1 MPIVEQDI
9 RAVILDTTRDL
20 LTKDGYN
27 SLSMRKI
34 AKSAGCGLGT
44 IYIYFENKDVL
55 IHDLIDEGFEK
66 MYLNLRQTVEKQ
78 KEARLRLAAFVR
90 AYIQFGLQNPEF
102 YEIMY
107 LLHPERMQRYPREK
121 YRRARRSL
129 VLLESLIKEVESK
142 KCGQG
147 NEQLLSYSIWSALH
161 GAVTIILAKRLDNS
175 ISQEA
180 FIENVINGALSSVE

>member
-9 RAVILDTTRDL
+9 RELILDTTRNL
-20 LTKDGYN
+20 LTRDGYN

-34 AKSAGCGLGT
+34 AKTAGCGLGT

-66 MYLNLRQTVEKQ
+66 MYLSLRETVEKE
-78 KEARLRLAAFVR
+78 KEARLRLAAFIR
-90 AYIQFGLQNPEF
+90 AYIHFGLQNPEF

-129 VLLESLIKEVESK
+129 ELLESLIKEVGSK
-142 KCGQG
+142 KSGLG
-147 NEQLLSYSIWSALH
+147 KEQLLSYSIWSALH

-175 ISQEA
+175 ISREA
-180 FIENVINGALSSVE
+180 FIESVISGALSSVE